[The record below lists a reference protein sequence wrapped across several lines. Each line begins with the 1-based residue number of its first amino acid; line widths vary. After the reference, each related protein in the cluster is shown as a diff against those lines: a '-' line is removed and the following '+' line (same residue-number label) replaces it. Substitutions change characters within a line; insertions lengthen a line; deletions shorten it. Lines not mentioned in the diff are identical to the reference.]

1 MSLAAAGD
9 LIVVIDNGGSD
20 GFFAVN
26 ARGRLVRKDDHDW
39 WALLPTGLWCVG
51 REHSNFVVLRKPAST
66 VPQALAA
73 RSLSHA

>member
-1 MSLAAAGD
+1 MTMAAAGD
-9 LIVVIDNGGSD
+9 LIVVIDNGGGD

-26 ARGRLVRKDDHDW
+26 ARGRLVCHDDQDW

-51 REHSNFVVLRKPAST
+51 AERSNFVVLRQPLSAA
-66 VPQALAA
+66 PQTLAA